1 MTRKE
6 TVQEMYAAFGRGDV
20 PAILERLSPD
30 VEWEY
35 DASPTEVPWLQPRQ
49 GRSGAAGF
57 FASLENLEFH
67 RFEPRMMLEEN
78 ATVVALID
86 VEATV
91 RKTGIRVQ
99 EIEEVHIW
107 HFGDDGLVT
116 RFRHRADTLKHLR
129 AWQGASAATQE
140 DDP

>member
-6 TVQEMYAAFGRGDV
+6 TVQQIYAAFGRGDV
-20 PAILERLSPD
+20 PAILEHLAPD

-35 DASPTEVPWLQPRQ
+35 DASPTEVPWLQPRK
-49 GRSGAAGF
+49 GRAGAAEF
-57 FASLENLEFH
+57 FASLESLEFH
-67 RFEPRMMLEEN
+67 RFEPKAILEEGS
-78 ATVVALID
+78 TVVALVD

-91 RKTGIRVQ
+91 RKTGLRVQ
-99 EIEEVHIW
+99 EIDEVHIW

-129 AWQGASAATQE
+129 AWQGTSAA
-140 DDP
+140 

>member
-1 MTRKE
+1 MSYKE

-49 GRSGAAGF
+49 GRAGAAEF
-57 FASLENLEFH
+57 FASLANLEFH
-67 RFEPRMMLEEN
+67 HFEPKLILAEGS
-78 ATVVALID
+78 TVVAVVD
-86 VEATV
+86 VDATV
-91 RKTGIRVQ
+91 RKTGLRAREVD
-99 EIEEVHIW
+99 EVHIW

-116 RFRHRADTLKHLR
+116 RFRHRADTLKQLR
-129 AWQGASAATQE
+129 AWQGDSAA
-140 DDP
+140 

>member
-1 MTRKE
+1 MTCKE

-20 PAILERLSPD
+20 PAILECLAAD

-49 GRSGAAGF
+49 GRSTAAGF
-57 FASLENLEFH
+57 FESLGNLEFH
-67 RFEPRMMLEEN
+67 RFEPKMILEEGR
-78 ATVVALID
+78 TVVVLVD

-91 RKTGIRVQ
+91 RKTGVRVD
-99 EIEEVHIW
+99 ERDEVHIW

-116 RFRHRADTLKHLR
+116 RFRHRADTLKQLR
-129 AWQGASAATQE
+129 AWQGSSSAA
-140 DDP
+140 